1 MIVLLQKTND
11 IVTERIVAQK
21 RLESRSEGSY
31 ASENR
36 KHGAGMAD
44 GIGDIELFCA
54 VAEAGGI
61 SAGARQLESSPPA
74 VSRGFSALEARL
86 GVRLAERSARR
97 FRLTD
102 EGKLYYKHCQGIVR
116 ELRDAEAE
124 VSARGET
131 ARGLLKVGAPME
143 FGRRRVA
150 PLLAQF
156 AAKHPELEVHL
167 VLSDAG
173 LEIGQDGLDVALR
186 VDRPD
191 DQAII
196 TRKLAS
202 ARRVLCAAPSYLAAR
217 ETPNSPVDL
226 ASHECLRLARRHRL
240 HDRWRFHTENG
251 VEEIKV
257 TGHLSS
263 SSGDVLHG
271 WALQGHGLSLEAL
284 WDVTEDLRSGH
295 LIECLADCRWENI
308 ELFATFL
315 PGQPVPPRIR
325 LFVDFMVSM
334 LVS

>member
-1 MIVLLQKTND
+1 
-11 IVTERIVAQK
+11 
-21 RLESRSEGSY
+21 
-31 ASENR
+31 
-36 KHGAGMAD
+36 
-44 GIGDIELFCA
+44 
-54 VAEAGGI
+54 
-61 SAGARQLESSPPA
+61 
-74 VSRGFSALEARL
+74 
-86 GVRLAERSARR
+86 
-97 FRLTD
+97 
-102 EGKLYYKHCQGIVR
+102 
-116 ELRDAEAE
+116 LRDAEAE

-156 AAKHPELEVHL
+156 AAQHPQLEAHL

-196 TRKLAS
+196 TRKIAS
-202 ARRVLCAAPSYLAAR
+202 TRRVLCAAPSYLAAHG
-217 ETPNSPVDL
+217 TPSAPADL
-226 ASHECLRLARRHRL
+226 ANHECLRLARRHRL
-240 HDRWRFHTENG
+240 HDRWRFHTDNG

-257 TGHLSS
+257 SGHLSS

-271 WALQGHGLSLEAL
+271 WTLQGQGLSLEAL
-284 WDVTEDLRSGH
+284 WDVSEDLQGGQ

-334 LVS
+334 LAN